1 MYKVNLKVGFGRLSL
16 TEPYCHFELDEKLP
30 KPYWTMGYKF
40 SLRHAQADMV
50 LETPLPIIDAI

>member
-1 MYKVNLKVGFGRLSL
+1 MRLRL
-16 TEPYCHFELDEKLP
+16 RQAQPDRCPCHFELDEKLP

-40 SLRHAQADMV
+40 SLRHAQAEMV